1 MLRIAL
7 CDDHLTDRNTM
18 EAYLKKYGQMHPEYE
33 ISVDIYPDAAG
44 LFGARNA
51 GHEFD
56 LYLLDILLP
65 DGNGIEIAKELRK
78 SQVNAVIIFL
88 TSSPDYSLEAFGVK
102 AMQYLLKPVQ
112 PEKLYS
118 ALDDAAGL
126 TQLVL
131 PKMMLVSSSDGKVQI
146 RFRNIC
152 FVECWNRILHF
163 HMLDGSVLHTRSIR
177 HSFDKEISPLLEDG
191 YFLKPHQSFI
201 INMQYISRLTVNEIY
216 MQDGSVIPVSKKRL
230 KEIRTKYMD
239 FISAQ
244 NFYTVPDKD

>member
-146 RFRNIC
+146 RFHNIC

-163 HMLDGSVLHTRSIR
+163 HMLDGSVLHTLCWRTVISSSPISLLLSIC
-177 HSFDKEISPLLEDG
+177 SIS
-191 YFLKPHQSFI
+191 H
-201 INMQYISRLTVNEIY
+201 
-216 MQDGSVIPVSKKRL
+216 
-230 KEIRTKYMD
+230 
-239 FISAQ
+239 A
-244 NFYTVPDKD
+244 